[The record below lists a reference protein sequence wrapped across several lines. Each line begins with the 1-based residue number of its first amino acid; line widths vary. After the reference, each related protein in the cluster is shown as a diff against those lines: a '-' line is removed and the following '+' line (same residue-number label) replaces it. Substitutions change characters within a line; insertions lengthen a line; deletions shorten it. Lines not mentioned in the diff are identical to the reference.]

1 MDFVPEN
8 SLERALVAFATQPG
22 ARIEFDRL
30 LLLSPLHVIGE
41 DGNGNGGA
49 EQEKLVEGAQV
60 RLVAIRRGDA
70 QYIPAFTSPARLQ
83 IFFEPLSLFSPE
95 GIAFA
100 LMGGKAHDVAVDN
113 REVRRAPVERVIGLL
128 LIEKLTEVG
137 SVVLVVPQCRKEGR
151 LAKQFTL
158 DVEKTSP

>member
-1 MDFVPEN
+1 VDFVPEN

-83 IFFEPLSLFSPE
+83 IFFENATKNEPIRRYITMNGRALFQMTNGAPFLLNPGFPYGLE
-95 GIAFA
+95 LPPAVIAR
-100 LMGGKAHDVAVDN
+100 LLQDN
-113 REVRRAPVERVIGLL
+113 
-128 LIEKLTEVG
+128 
-137 SVVLVVPQCRKEGR
+137 
-151 LAKQFTL
+151 
-158 DVEKTSP
+158 